1 MAALDW
7 EERGSQ
13 LGGVVFEEGAN
24 GKRVQLG
31 GAIVSDRKE
40 HAGLAQVVPITAAP
54 YFPEGRRPRCF
65 RYNDHWRCSDGS
77 TTMDCTENLCW
88 PLCGVSR

>member
-1 MAALDW
+1 MSENRLKVVVGAAFVMW
-7 EERGSQ
+7 A
-13 LGGVVFEEGAN
+13 VA
-24 GKRVQLG
+24 LG

-65 RYNDHWRCSDGS
+65 RYNDHWRCSDGR